1 MFSPYG
7 QAVDHDLPTA
17 KQKDIPVRT
26 TLEVDM
32 TLEGRKVLVT
42 DDEPDEQDFI
52 VAVLEDAG
60 ATVLKAH
67 NGDEA
72 LELAESEQ
80 PDIVTLDINM
90 PGMDVFQV
98 MDALQNNG
106 YRKDMKICIV
116 SGRPELRRLL
126 TDRFRAK
133 ALGFVDKP
141 FTQEELLAKLIE
153 LTKD

>member
-1 MFSPYG
+1 
-7 QAVDHDLPTA
+7 
-17 KQKDIPVRT
+17 
-26 TLEVDM
+26 M

-60 ATVLKAH
+60 ATLLKAH
-67 NGDEA
+67 NGDQA

-80 PDIVTLDINM
+80 PDIVTLDITM

-98 MDALQNNG
+98 LDALQNNG

-116 SGRPELRRLL
+116 SGRPELRRVL

-141 FTQEELLAKLIE
+141 FTQEELLANLIE
-153 LTKD
+153 LVKD